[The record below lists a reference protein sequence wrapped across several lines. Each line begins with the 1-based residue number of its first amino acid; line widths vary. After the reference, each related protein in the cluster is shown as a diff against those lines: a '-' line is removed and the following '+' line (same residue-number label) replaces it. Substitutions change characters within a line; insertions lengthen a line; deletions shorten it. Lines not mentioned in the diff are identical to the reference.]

1 LKHADFLHVIA
12 RENSFAT
19 WPAMKASIEA
29 LGLDRAGKLQ
39 RLKIAL
45 HHGQTGVV
53 HRFMEDKP
61 DLVAGHFSLL
71 CGLYDVCAVRAMLR
85 DDPTCAVTA
94 AGPALPL
101 LHLCRSRMLTGWPDK
116 AEDAIAIADMLVANG
131 ADVNERST
139 VTALLGAGPRRT
151 HGHGGLAV

>member
-1 LKHADFLHVIA
+1 
-12 RENSFAT
+12 
-19 WPAMKASIEA
+19 
-29 LGLDRAGKLQ
+29 LGLHRAFKLQ
-39 RLKIAL
+39 RLKVAL

-53 HRFMEDKP
+53 HRLMEDKP

-116 AEDAIAIADMLVANG
+116 ADDAIAIADKLVANG

-139 VTALLGAGPRRT
+139 FTALLGAGPRRT
-151 HGHGGLAV
+151 HGQGGLAV